1 MIETVSS
8 SEYHLLA
15 VMDATSGV
23 SSGARMVLLC
33 IVVLLLLILV
43 FLIAFAVLIRP
54 RSARGA
60 TGARP
65 ARPAARPSGGG
76 RTAVA
81 VGADGLAVAS
91 SDRVACPTCRHHYEP
106 QLEFCPRDARRLV
119 RANRLDGRSAGNVCV
134 ACRRAFDAGTRYCP
148 HDGAELV
155 ASAVYDAT
163 RREVDDAEPTGVIG
177 KICPQ
182 CRSRHDLAASF
193 CGRDGAELVPI
204 N

>member
-1 MIETVSS
+1 MSS
-8 SEYHLLA
+8 SEIHLLA
-15 VMDATSGV
+15 AMDATGISG
-23 SSGARMVLLC
+23 GARLVLLC
-33 IVVLLLLILV
+33 TVVLLLVILV
-43 FLIAFAVLIRP
+43 FLVAFALLIRRRP
-54 RSARGA
+54 AQVAR
-60 TGARP
+60 TRTARP
-65 ARPAARPSGGG
+65 TARPSGGG

-81 VGADGLAVAS
+81 VGPDGLALAS

-106 QLEFCPRDARRLV
+106 MLEFCPRDARRLV
-119 RANRLDGRSAGNVCV
+119 PVARLDGRSAGSVCV

-155 ASAVYDAT
+155 STAVYEAT
-163 RREVDDAEPTGVIG
+163 RRDNDDAAPTGVIG

-182 CRSRHDLAASF
+182 CRSRHDLAATF

>member
-1 MIETVSS
+1 MLSS
-8 SEYHLLA
+8 SEIDLLA
-15 VMDATSGV
+15 VTDVTGISG
-23 SSGARMVLLC
+23 GARMVLLC
-33 IVVLLLLILV
+33 TVVLLLVILV
-43 FLIAFAVLIRP
+43 FLVAFALLIR
-54 RSARGA
+54 R
-60 TGARP
+60 RP
-65 ARPAARPSGGG
+65 AQAARTRTVRPSARPSSGG

-81 VGADGLAVAS
+81 VGPDGLAVAS

-119 RANRLDGRSAGNVCV
+119 PANRLDGRSAGSVCV

-155 ASAVYDAT
+155 STAVYEAT
-163 RREVDDAEPTGVIG
+163 RREADDVEPTGVMG

-182 CRSRHDLAASF
+182 CRSRHDLAATF